1 MPVKVFT
8 SGRIRQADYDPASS
22 ILFWRRTDIQGLE
35 RMEIDV
41 ARDAVTA
48 RSTLLCME
56 DGGLRLDA
64 TWDLDPAWRV
74 QGVTLERW
82 NAQGHA
88 MLRVE
93 RAGSGW
99 RVQDAVRPDLDGA
112 EEPDLSLT
120 PFCNTLAIR
129 RVPQRAGAALTLD
142 TAFIDGA
149 ALTVARSRQRYER
162 LAPDRLRYVDLG
174 LSAGFEAELVVDG
187 EGLVLHYQHLFERV
201 PPAV

>member
-1 MPVKVFT
+1 M
-8 SGRIRQADYDPASS
+8 ASS
-22 ILFWRRTDIQGLE
+22 VLFWRRTDIQGLE
-35 RMEIDV
+35 RMELDV
-41 ARDAVTA
+41 TGAGVSA

-64 TWDLDPAWRV
+64 SWQLDAHWRA

-88 MLRVE
+88 LLRVE

-99 RVQDAVRPDLDGA
+99 RVQGAPRPDLDGA
-112 EEPDLSLT
+112 EELDLSLT
-120 PFCNTLAIR
+120 PFCNTFAIR
-129 RVPQRAGAALTLD
+129 RMPRQVGAALTLD

-149 ALTVARSRQRYER
+149 ALTVTRSRQRYER

-174 LSAGFEAELVVDG
+174 LSAGFRAELVVDD
-187 EGLVLHYQHLFERV
+187 EGLVLHYDHLFERLR
-201 PPAV
+201 PAM